1 MTVTHTLVVAA
12 LALVASAGGVQSQTV
27 TPMRVQTGSMG
38 ERYVV
43 RLVVANPYPEARTF
57 QITAYEPDGSP
68 IAYWTDSPS
77 FELAPSAQKRII
89 FAASFNG
96 ATNREIYICAETL
109 VEGVTGVAR
118 GQVCSHVWASRL
130 APYG

>member
-1 MTVTHTLVVAA
+1 MTATRTTVVAA
-12 LALVASAGGVQSQTV
+12 LALAASASGVQSQTV
-27 TPMRVQTGSMG
+27 TPMRVQTGSIG

-43 RLVVANPYPEARTF
+43 RLVVANPYPDSRTF
-57 QITAYEPDGSP
+57 QITAFEPDGSP

-77 FELAPSAQKRII
+77 FELAPAAQKRVI
-89 FAASFNG
+89 FAASFDG

-109 VEGVTGVAR
+109 VEGVVGVAR

-130 APYG
+130 APFR